1 MVRMRI
7 TLPSGTA
14 AELATVNEPAAGL
27 VLVPDIMG
35 LRPLFDEHCA
45 RLARANNWNVCAF
58 ELFAGNEHLD
68 RDQRMIAA
76 KDLDDDRILG
86 DALAAA
92 DATRC
97 EVVNIIGFCMG
108 GMYTIKAVKTS
119 RFRRHVPFYGMI
131 HVPDNWRGPAQ
142 GDPLAAVRE
151 GDATRVLAV
160 IGTND
165 SFTPPEAVDELETAG
180 VTVVRY
186 DEADHG
192 FAHDPDRPSHRA
204 DDAADAWQRA
214 LDFVAGIGSQGG
226 G

>member
-1 MVRMRI
+1 MRI

-45 RLARANNWNVCAF
+45 RLAKDNNWTVCAF

-68 RDQRMIAA
+68 RDQRMVAA

-92 DATRC
+92 DVTRC
-97 EVVNIIGFCMG
+97 DVVNIIGFCMG
-108 GMYTIKAVKTS
+108 GMYTLKAVKTG
-119 RFRRHVPFYGMI
+119 RFHRHVPFYGMI
-131 HVPDNWRGPAQ
+131 HVPDNWRGPGQ
-142 GDPLAAVRE
+142 GDPLDAVRE
-151 GDATRVLAV
+151 GEAARVLAV
-160 IGTND
+160 VGTID
-165 SFTPPEAVDELETAG
+165 PFTPADAIDELEAIG

-186 DEADHG
+186 HDADHA
-192 FAHDPDRPSHRA
+192 FVHDPDRPVHNA
-204 DDAADAWQRA
+204 QYAIDAWARA
-214 LDFVAGIGSQGG
+214 VDWLNDAWTATA
-226 G
+226 